1 MVHFKKK
8 SQTLLLLI
16 LIIIFS
22 INTNFL
28 RNLYEIILHKF
39 DNRITKKYDYCK
51 GESIGYLLHIK
62 KKYQIN
68 DNPKIINYVH
78 TPHVIWSIINTRQID
93 QNSDKLILLNYP
105 GRNLIKSLNKINNNL
120 FELNDA
126 YFFSE
131 KFNEIKNL
139 KIFDTLNNNKKVSFT
154 INIYTIDKFR
164 NKKNIKTLEAKDKFD
179 IRSNVNLD
187 MNLKDLNLNEK
198 KLYFEIKNNNNTNSD
213 NLKIKII
220 LKNKY
225 TLENFKIINKVD
237 NCYYL
242 EQV

>member
-22 INTNFL
+22 INTNFF
-28 RNLYEIILHKF
+28 RNLYEVILHKF
-39 DNRITKKYDYCK
+39 DNRITKKYDYCI

-78 TPHVIWSIINTRQID
+78 TPHVIWSIINTKQID
-93 QNSDKLILLNYP
+93 QNSNKLILLNYP
-105 GRNLIKSLNKINNNL
+105 GPNLIKSLDKINNNL

-126 YFFSE
+126 YFLSDKFS
-131 KFNEIKNL
+131 EIKNL
-139 KIFDTLNNNKKVSFT
+139 KILDTLNNNKKVSFV

-164 NKKNIKTLEAKDKFD
+164 NKKNIKTLKVKDKFD
-179 IRSNVNLD
+179 IRSKINLD
-187 MNLKDLNLNEK
+187 MNLKDLNLTEK
-198 KLYFEIKNNNNTNSD
+198 KLYFEIKDSNNTNSD

-225 TLENFKIINKVD
+225 TLENFKIINKID

>member
-22 INTNFL
+22 INTNFF
-28 RNLYEIILHKF
+28 RNLYEVILHKF
-39 DNRITKKYDYCK
+39 DNRITKKYDYCI

-78 TPHVIWSIINTRQID
+78 TPHVIWSIINTKQID
-93 QNSDKLILLNYP
+93 QNSNKLILLNYP
-105 GRNLIKSLNKINNNL
+105 GPNLIKSLDKINNNL

-126 YFFSE
+126 YFLSDKFS
-131 KFNEIKNL
+131 EIKNL
-139 KIFDTLNNNKKVSFT
+139 KILDTPNNNKKVSFV

-164 NKKNIKTLEAKDKFD
+164 NKKNIKTLKVKDKFD
-179 IRSNVNLD
+179 IRSKINLD
-187 MNLKDLNLNEK
+187 MNLKDLNLTEK
-198 KLYFEIKNNNNTNSD
+198 KLYFEIKDSNNTNSD

-225 TLENFKIINKVD
+225 TLENFKIINKID